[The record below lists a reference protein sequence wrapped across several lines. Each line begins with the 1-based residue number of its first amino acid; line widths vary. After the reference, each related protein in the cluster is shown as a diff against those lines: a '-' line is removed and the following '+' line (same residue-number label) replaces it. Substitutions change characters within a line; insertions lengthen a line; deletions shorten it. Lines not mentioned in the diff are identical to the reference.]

1 MQYIRGSVDSFNSK
15 AHGISANKPT
25 DGVSSLEDQWRRYA
39 RSRLQLFFFY
49 LLLIWVLIMAF
60 DDP

>member
-39 RSRLQLFFFY
+39 RSSLQLFFF
-49 LLLIWVLIMAF
+49 
-60 DDP
+60 

>member
-39 RSRLQLFFFY
+39 RSSLQLFFFN